1 MPRDLHINVHHE
13 TVITDWIGQLHKIT
27 GWCERH
33 IKGGWNIV
41 ADSGQQAA
49 RGDGKHVV
57 IFLCDRLEDQ
67 VLFRL
72 SWMDQIDGSLAHLAP
87 LLVE

>member
-1 MPRDLHINVHHE
+1 MPRDRVINIYHE
-13 TVITDWIGQLHKIT
+13 TVITNFDVPMNKVIC
-27 GWCERH
+27 WCDQH
-33 IKGGWNIV
+33 IKGRWNMV
-41 ADSGQQAA
+41 ADSGRQAA

-72 SWMDQIDGSLAHLAP
+72 SWMDQLGSDP
-87 LLVE
+87 Q